1 MPRIS
6 RHSALLLLRICI
18 ATILAFTLWPRSADA
33 KPYREKQVSS
43 QTSQSTGTAPA
54 QPPEEE
60 KLEPPMSPI
69 PLELPRTAL
78 NNRIEYI
85 AYMAAFEHRNP
96 LIRARGM
103 EDFLAKYPQS
113 EMKIQAL
120 EQAIAAY
127 QAALNQVK
135 VENTA
140 QRLLQTDPNNVRAL
154 SILAFLKRT
163 YATQGA
169 PWMPEGLTDEI
180 LKLGQQGLTALADW
194 QKPAS
199 MSDADFQKLRK
210 QMTGI
215 LAGAAGFGLLQKKDY
230 AGARSY
236 FQKSLQLY
244 PEDLQ
249 DNYQMAIAHLQSDP
263 IEPNGFWYCAKAVR
277 ISQKQGNAAATSSIQ
292 LYCTG
297 KYQKYT
303 GKSEGMDA
311 VISSAGNETA
321 PPEDF
326 AQKIPKL
333 SAVAG
338 KENGAAAPTPTVKS
352 PANKQRACELA
363 VDAVQKN
370 DPHQLSFTDWEYVLS
385 VRDCSPANKDAADK
399 VWAAI
404 QGLQTKSGHAAKL
417 KMPAKVISANQ
428 YGILAALAPENQK
441 ANKADAHISVEQMEK
456 IPAPGTMINV
466 IGTITEYRAFPIML
480 LMEDSSI
487 ERQ

>member
-1 MPRIS
+1 MPLFSLNS
-6 RHSALLLLRICI
+6 RLLSRMCIVNALILLLPAVRAEACME
-18 ATILAFTLWPRSADA
+18 
-33 KPYREKQVSS
+33 KPFNAQAS
-43 QTSQSTGTAPA
+43 QNTGAAPA

-69 PLELPRTAL
+69 PLEPPRTVL
-78 NNRIEYI
+78 NNHNEYI
-85 AYMAAFEHRNP
+85 AYMAAFEHHNP
-96 LIRARGM
+96 LLRARGM

-120 EQAIAAY
+120 EQAVAAY

-140 QRLLQTDPNNVRAL
+140 QRLLQADPNNVRAL
-154 SILAFLKRT
+154 SILVFLKRT

-169 PWMPEGLTDEI
+169 SWVPEGLTDEI
-180 LKLGQQGLTALADW
+180 LKLSQQGSAALADW
-194 QKPAS
+194 QRPAS
-199 MSDADFQKLRK
+199 TSDADFQKLRK

-215 LAGAAGFGLLQKKDY
+215 FAGAAGFALIQKKDY
-230 AGARSY
+230 AGARGY

-263 IEPNGFWYCAKAVR
+263 LEPNGFWYCGKTIR
-277 ISQKQGNAAATSSIQ
+277 ISQKQGNAAAAGSVQ
-292 LYCTG
+292 AYCTG

-311 VISSAGNETA
+311 VIASAGNETS
-321 PPEDF
+321 PPADF

-333 SAVAG
+333 SPVAG
-338 KENGAAAPTPTVKS
+338 KEDGAAAATPAAKS
-352 PANKQRACELA
+352 PANKHRACELA

-370 DPHQLSFTDWEYVLS
+370 DPHQLSFSDWEYVLS

-404 QGLQTKSGHAAKL
+404 QGLQIKSGHVAKL

-428 YGILAALAPENQK
+428 YGILAAIAPENQN
-441 ANKADAHISVEQMEK
+441 ANKADVHISVEQMEK

-466 IGTITEYRAFPIML
+466 IGNITEYRSFPIML